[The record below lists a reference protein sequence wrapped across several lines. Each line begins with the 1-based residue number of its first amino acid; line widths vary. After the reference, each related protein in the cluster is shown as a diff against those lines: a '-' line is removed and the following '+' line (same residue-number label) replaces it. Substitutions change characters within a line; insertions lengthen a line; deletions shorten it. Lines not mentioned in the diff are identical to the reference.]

1 MHLTNSN
8 VSSSSYS
15 NKVITDPHH
24 LASQCRRVLHS
35 RNITQQNE
43 NIFTTGIICLKAV
56 WHWTSQYS
64 KIFKYYQTQK
74 EWLKN
79 YQHYLTFT
87 KVEFLKHEEFLN
99 SKDINKFICQHK
111 RRNNGINTKSQH
123 LLKSSQSQ
131 LTL

>member
-24 LASQCRRVLHS
+24 LASQCSRVLLS

-43 NIFTTGIICLKAV
+43 NIFSTGIIWLKAV
-56 WHWTSQYS
+56 WHWTSQ
-64 KIFKYYQTQK
+64 KIFKYYQTGK

-87 KVEFLKHEEFLN
+87 KVEFLKN
-99 SKDINKFICQHK
+99 SWTVKILINSFASINKGTMESIQRASTCW
-111 RRNNGINTKSQH
+111 SH
-123 LLKSSQSQ
+123 LNLNVHFK
-131 LTL
+131 T